1 MTLRKKSAFLNK
13 KSLSAFSTFQIFCD
27 KVLDHQ
33 AKEVLGF
40 SLKTNI
46 DEIDAAEVHAK
57 FIATVIAVHTSEN
70 DFLCVQNFNSN

>member
-1 MTLRKKSAFLNK
+1 MTIRECLNK
-13 KSLSAFSTFQIFCD
+13 KSLKARLFNLSD
-27 KVLDHQ
+27 KILDHQ

-57 FIATVIAVHTSEN
+57 FIATVIAVPTSEN
-70 DFLCVQNFNSN
+70 DFPCVQNFNSN

>member
-1 MTLRKKSAFLNK
+1 MTLLKKSAFINE
-13 KSLSAFSTFQIFCD
+13 KSLSAFSTFQISCD
-27 KVLDHQ
+27 KALDHQ